1 MVPSASTGVLRR
13 APASAGTPVQFSG
26 VERMD
31 MKHFEETSGSCLGAT
46 IVSDEKTFIVVRNFH
61 ALRFI
66 ILSTKWTMSHA
77 NKSGAAV
84 QTVSKVFSHQTQKI
98 LQMV

>member
-1 MVPSASTGVLRR
+1 M
-13 APASAGTPVQFSG
+13 GTPVQFSG

-66 ILSTKWTMSHA
+66 ILSTKWTMSYA
-77 NKSGAAV
+77 NKSGRPCG
-84 QTVSKVFSHQTQKI
+84 KVFSYQTHSKNANS
-98 LQMV
+98 V

>member
-1 MVPSASTGVLRR
+1 M
-13 APASAGTPVQFSG
+13 QFSG

-31 MKHFEETSGSCLGAT
+31 MKHFEGTSGSCLGAT

-61 ALRFI
+61 AFRFI

-77 NKSGAAV
+77 NKGGPTLRQLGKMFSD
-84 QTVSKVFSHQTQKI
+84 QT
-98 LQMV
+98 

>member
-1 MVPSASTGVLRR
+1 MIYARLSCA
-13 APASAGTPVQFSG
+13 APAGHRQLQFSG
-26 VERMD
+26 VERID

-61 ALRFI
+61 AFGFI

-77 NKSGAAV
+77 NKAW
-84 QTVSKVFSHQTQKI
+84 TNC
-98 LQMV
+98 M